1 MGDVPLFAMAPKD
14 FSSRLEMPAAI
25 LAGIGLILRISSPV
39 ALALSSQCLAAERI
53 FLATLSFTARLATR
67 SSAPIISVVSEKN
80 AVPPTRIS

>member
-14 FSSRLEMPAAI
+14 FSSKLEMPAAI

-53 FLATLSFTARLATR
+53 FFSYAFIHCPFGYEVFRTDNLRCF
-67 SSAPIISVVSEKN
+67 
-80 AVPPTRIS
+80 